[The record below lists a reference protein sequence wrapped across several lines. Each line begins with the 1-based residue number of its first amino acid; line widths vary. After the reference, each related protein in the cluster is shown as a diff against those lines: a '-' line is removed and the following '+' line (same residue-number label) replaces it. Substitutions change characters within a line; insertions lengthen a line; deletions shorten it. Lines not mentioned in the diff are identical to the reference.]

1 MSEIELE
8 RWRKFGH
15 DRLYVNRA
23 GQKLGYHNI
32 WTGTDHELLPGAE
45 EVYHRAVANWF
56 ARNPRI
62 KRAVQQQTATLEL
75 PQDDEDHEATI
86 IVEQTDYR
94 PSRREV
100 IEAERAA
107 QEVLEQAAAEEEE
120 PEIPVELSTQ
130 FDTVSRPEVDL
141 ALNKAGET
149 ARRRAAYEEPKST
162 FVSIFNQL
170 VDAKTPARNW
180 RLGAEGE
187 ELVAKQIVKM
197 QRSDSR
203 WQVVHDIRVGKRGA
217 NIDHLLVG
225 PAGVFVIDSKHWRD
239 ADVTIHNSGAVK
251 DGYYVKGLLPAIK
264 KQAEMAQD
272 ALSSALDYPV
282 AVQPIVAVVNARSFT
297 VKVDPVDVL
306 ITPRR
311 QLVERLRRYPEMLNE
326 HQIAQIFAAMRRP
339 STWL

>member
-15 DRLYVNRA
+15 DRLYVNRG

-32 WTGTDHELLPGAE
+32 WTGTDHELLEGAE
-45 EVYHRAVANWF
+45 DEYRRAVANWF
-56 ARNPRI
+56 ARNPRV
-62 KRAVQQQTATLEL
+62 KRVVQQETVTPEV
-75 PQDDEDHEATI
+75 PQDDEDTEETI

-107 QEVLEQAAAEEEE
+107 QEALEAAETDEEDT
-120 PEIPVELSTQ
+120 EIPEGPTNE
-130 FDTVSRPEVDL
+130 FDTVSRPEIDL

-149 ARRRAAYEEPKST
+149 ARRRAEYEEPKSAI
-162 FVSIFNQL
+162 VSIFKQL
-170 VDAKTPARNW
+170 TDAKTPARNW

-187 ELVAKQIVKM
+187 ELVAKQIAKL

-217 NIDHLLVG
+217 NIDHVLVG

-239 ADVTIHNSGAVK
+239 ADVAVHASGVVK
-251 DGYYVKGLLPAIK
+251 DGYFVKGLLPAIR
-264 KQAEMAQD
+264 KQAGVAQH
-272 ALSSALDYPV
+272 ALSPVLGYPIE
-282 AVQPIVAVVNARSFT
+282 VQPVVAIVNARSFT
-297 VKVDPVDVL
+297 VKVDPLDVL
-306 ITPRR
+306 VTPRR
-311 QLVERLRRYPEMLNE
+311 QLVERLRRYPEMLDE